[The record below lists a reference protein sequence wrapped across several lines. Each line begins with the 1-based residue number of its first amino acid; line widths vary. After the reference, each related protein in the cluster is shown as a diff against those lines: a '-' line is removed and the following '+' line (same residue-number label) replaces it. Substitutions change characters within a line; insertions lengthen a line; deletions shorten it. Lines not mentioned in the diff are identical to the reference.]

1 VGVFGRGSPG
11 IRARGLS
18 EEHQTNFS
26 PNLTSEKYETAHHA
40 SIKLLSNGLSRANQ
54 GFSNS
59 LTFFK
64 TSGVVKNIYWD

>member
-26 PNLTSEKYETAHHA
+26 SNLTSEKYETAHHA
-40 SIKLLSNGLSRANQ
+40 SIKLLSNELNRANQ
-54 GFSNS
+54 GLSNG
-59 LTFFK
+59 LTCFK
-64 TSGVVKNIYWD
+64 TGGVVKNIYWD